1 MKKNST
7 VFIDASAW
15 IAVLDEQNP
24 NHVQAREYYKKLIE
38 QSARL
43 VTNNIVIDEC
53 LSVLKEKFGNEFAQ
67 QFLETIDESVLS
79 VTLRV
84 DWISRRIRRNVIN
97 NFLKTS
103 SSKHSMRQ
111 YYVYESIK
119 RKKVDIVFSYDENLK
134 AFDFPVMPQNV

>member
-15 IAVLDEQNP
+15 IAVIDEQNP
-24 NHVQAREYYKKLIE
+24 NHIQAREYYKKLIE

-43 VTNNIVIDEC
+43 VTNNIVVDEC

>member
-15 IAVLDEQNP
+15 IAVIDEQNP
-24 NHVQAREYYKKLIE
+24 NHIQAREYYKKLIE

-43 VTNNIVIDEC
+43 VTNNIVVDEC

-84 DWISRRIRRNVIN
+84 VWISRRIRRNVIN